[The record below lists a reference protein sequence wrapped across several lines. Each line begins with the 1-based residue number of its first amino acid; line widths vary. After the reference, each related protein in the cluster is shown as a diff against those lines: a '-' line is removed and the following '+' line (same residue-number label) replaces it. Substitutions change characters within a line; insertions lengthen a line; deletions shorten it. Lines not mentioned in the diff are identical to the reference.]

1 MRVNHAFGRAYGTG
15 FVGEAN
21 FHLAFQ
27 FSCLD
32 VMGIIR
38 DLGGVPAL
46 PATAKYQLIA
56 SFVILFTAGIIHNKQ
71 PAVLGEW
78 DVGLIN
84 DCRGARYF
92 GTARLPDSLGRMR
105 LQFLLI
111 SIDQSAP
118 ESILWSA
125 A

>member
-1 MRVNHAFGRAYGTG
+1 MRMHRSLRRTYDARY
-15 FVGEAN
+15 VGEAN

-27 FSCLD
+27 FFCLD
-32 VMGIIR
+32 VVGIAR
-38 DLGGVPAL
+38 DLGGVSAL
-46 PATAKYQLIA
+46 PATTKYQLLA

-84 DCRGARYF
+84 DCRGARHF
-92 GTARLPDSLGRMR
+92 GAARLPDSLWRMR

-111 SIDQSAP
+111 SIDQSGP